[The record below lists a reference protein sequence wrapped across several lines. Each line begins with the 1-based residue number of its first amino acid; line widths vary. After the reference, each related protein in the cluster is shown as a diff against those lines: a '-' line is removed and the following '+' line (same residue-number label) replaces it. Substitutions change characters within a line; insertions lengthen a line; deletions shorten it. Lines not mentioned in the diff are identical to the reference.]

1 MRRWVPLLLL
11 ATACRSRSVPSA
23 ADAGSVR
30 EVAAPARDAGAEF
43 TLAKLD
49 AFLGYERALRAG
61 QRPST
66 AELRK
71 SSRVGDGGTRALE
84 EAYAGLKRQA
94 ERERA
99 LRADAGLTT
108 AEVQALESLTAAV
121 ALARAGSGGREMSQ
135 ALDELS
141 AAKDQLPQE
150 QRAAV
155 ERTLER
161 LRAEE
166 ERSRTLTEVRA
177 TWGDAPV
184 DLVLQRE
191 RAVLEL
197 WTPPER

>member
-1 MRRWVPLLLL
+1 M
-11 ATACRSRSVPSA
+11 
-23 ADAGSVR
+23 
-30 EVAAPARDAGAEF
+30 EF

-197 WTPPER
+197 WTPPERRASGW